1 MRRMDIQHHTA
12 DQVAQYLNTALD
24 ICDVAELGPN
34 ERVAVLPVLVTLLA
48 GKSVQLAQDVQPLG
62 MHNLGLT
69 GKGAA

>member
-1 MRRMDIQHHTA
+1 MDIQHHTA

-34 ERVAVLPVLVTLLA
+34 ERISVLPTLVTLLA
-48 GKSVQLAQDVQPLG
+48 GKSVQLSQDAPAL
-62 MHNLGLT
+62 NLPAFGLT